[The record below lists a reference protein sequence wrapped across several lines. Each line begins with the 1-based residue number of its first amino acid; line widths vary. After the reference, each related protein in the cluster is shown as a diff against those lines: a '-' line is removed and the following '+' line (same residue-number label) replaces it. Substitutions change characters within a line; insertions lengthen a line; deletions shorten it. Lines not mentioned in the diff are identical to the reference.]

1 MMEHTPGPWKYVKQ
15 GPHWNNPALERIEI
29 QHGNDGECIADT
41 VYEEADARFIVTAC
55 NNFEEMRHALE
66 MVVRDLDNRQ
76 LQSGTI
82 CVREIARDVL
92 SKLEGAK

>member
-55 NNFEEMRHALE
+55 NNFEEMYEALKKIQ
-66 MVVRDLDNRQ
+66 RYLDIVFPSQER
-76 LQSGTI
+76 
-82 CVREIARDVL
+82 ARVAKINAL
-92 SKLEGAK
+92 LARIEGER